1 VHTDFTL
8 NSAQKLNLL
17 SISYQADLPGR
28 AARLLHR
35 FIDRPDSLLWSSLRL
50 ANSLHCSVSTIERA
64 LRELKELGIISVVR
78 RRRSSLVKV
87 LNPDRIKA
95 LAYVGREAAKAAY
108 EAAKLLVWKAK
119 SLSRQIQRLHVH
131 FSKTV
136 ADEEA
141 PWRVQGPA
149 KDYHRRFMGLPTGEK
164 RRKPKV

>member
-1 VHTDFTL
+1 MYL
-8 NSAQKLNLL
+8 NRSEKLNLV

-35 FIDRPDSLLWSSLRL
+35 FIDSPEALLWSSLRL
-50 ANSLHCSVSTIERA
+50 ASSLHCSVSTIERA

-108 EAAKLLVWKAK
+108 EAAKQLVWKAK
-119 SLSRQIQRLHVH
+119 ILSRQIQRLHAH
-131 FSKTV
+131 ISKKE
-136 ADEEA
+136 ADEGA
-141 PWRVQGPA
+141 AWRVPGRATPSLL
-149 KDYHRRFMGLPTGEK
+149 RSLGLRTGER
-164 RRKPKV
+164 RRKPQV